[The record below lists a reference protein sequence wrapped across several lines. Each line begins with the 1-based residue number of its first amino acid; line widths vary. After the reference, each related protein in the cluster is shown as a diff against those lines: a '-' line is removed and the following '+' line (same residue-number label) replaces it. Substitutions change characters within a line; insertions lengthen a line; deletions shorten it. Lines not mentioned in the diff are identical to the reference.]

1 MTKVGGESCN
11 PSLDYEVRPCD
22 YFGQLDVSMNPI
34 VTMKMSSSKS
44 PFKVEIEIDSKYYT
58 LSSVRKNRYSYRL
71 SSDINNQVICTIDYS
86 TKCDRS
92 SITVVPS
99 APNCKKM
106 SGVMTGTN
114 DSAV

>member
-11 PSLDYEVRPCD
+11 PSLEYEVRPCD
-22 YFGQLDVSMNPI
+22 YFGQLDVSMNP
-34 VTMKMSSSKS
+34 VATMRMSPSKS
-44 PFKVEIEIDSKYYT
+44 AVKVKIEIDSKCYT
-58 LSSVRKNRYSYRL
+58 LSSVRTSRCSYRL

-86 TKCDRS
+86 TQCDRS

-114 DSAV
+114 DTAV